1 VVEKAGEIIPQVMD
15 VIFEE
20 RPAGAEK
27 LIPPTEC
34 PSCKGIVEK
43 LEGEV
48 ALRCRNLS
56 CQAQLIRSLEF
67 FVSKDGIDI
76 DGMGPKIIQQLVET
90 GMVKDISDIFRI
102 EQADLMK
109 LERMGEKLASRI
121 HAAIWKK
128 NLPLHQLLRGLNIHH
143 VGSATAR
150 SLANYFKTLERV
162 RSADVEELAQVGDI
176 GEKTATIIR
185 DFFQNERN
193 AEVLELLILNMEG
206 SSLEIVNEDSGKL
219 VEGIAGLKF
228 VVTGTLSTMGRSEA
242 QEMIRKAGGVVTGS
256 VSKKTDFL
264 VAGKNAG
271 SKLEKAQKQGV
282 AILDETAFIAM
293 FAEKPETADQLEQ
306 LELF

>member
-1 VVEKAGEIIPQVMD
+1 
-15 VIFEE
+15 
-20 RPAGAEK
+20 
-27 LIPPTEC
+27 
-34 PSCKGIVEK
+34 
-43 LEGEV
+43 
-48 ALRCRNLS
+48 
-56 CQAQLIRSLEF
+56 
-67 FVSKDGIDI
+67 
-76 DGMGPKIIQQLVET
+76 
-90 GMVKDISDIFRI
+90 MVKDISDIFRI

-264 VAGKNAG
+264 VAGENAG